1 MKTKKVLIV
10 DDNSLNRKVFE
21 NIIGQLYDFGTALDG
36 SEALEKIKTG
46 EYDVVLM
53 DIQMPILDGINTL
66 NIIKNEKIS
75 NIPVIAVSA
84 YANESD
90 REYFYSTGFDDF
102 IAKPIKPRILLET
115 LDRHLRKTQ
124 EPTIPDKYKENSE
137 TELDSKIVA
146 SLLRFN
152 NADNIR
158 QVYQEFVFES
168 FNLLNEI
175 NTLIGSQNFTE
186 IGEKIHIIKGNS
198 GTLGAM
204 DIFSFCQ
211 KFEKNIKSSNFENT
225 TEEYLYLTELIQS
238 FSLKIKSS
246 QLLNP

>member
-1 MKTKKVLIV
+1 MKAKKVLIV

-21 NIIGQLYDFGTALDG
+21 HIIGQLYEFGTASDG
-36 SEALEKIKTG
+36 TEALEKIKTG

-66 NIIKNEKIS
+66 NIIKNENIS

-84 YANESD
+84 YANEGD
-90 REYFYSTGFDDF
+90 REYFFSTGFDDF

-115 LDRHLRKTQ
+115 LDRHLRKSHLTG
-124 EPTIPDKYKENSE
+124 KEEAYPKNSE
-137 TELDSKIVA
+137 TELDSKIVTT
-146 SLLRFN
+146 LLKFN
-152 NADNIR
+152 NVENIR
-158 QVYQEFVFES
+158 LVYEEFVLES
-168 FNLLNEI
+168 LNLLSEI
-175 NTLIGSQNFTE
+175 NYLIESKNYPE

-204 DIFSFCQ
+204 DIFNFCQ
-211 KFEKNIKSSNFENT
+211 KFEKNIKSFNFENT
-225 TEEYLYLTELIQS
+225 TEEYIYLRALIQS

>member
-21 NIIGQLYDFGTALDG
+21 HIIGQLYQFGTASDG

-46 EYDVVLM
+46 EYNLVLM
-53 DIQMPILDGINTL
+53 DIQMPTLDGINTL
-66 NIIKNEKIS
+66 NIIKNEKLS

-84 YANESD
+84 YANDSD
-90 REYFYSTGFDDF
+90 REYFISTGFDDF
-102 IAKPIKPRILLET
+102 IAKPIKPRNLLET
-115 LDRHLRKTQ
+115 LDRHLRKSEQ
-124 EPTIPDKYKENSE
+124 PTKTEEYIKTPDS
-137 TELDSKIVA
+137 ELDPKVVNT
-146 SLLRFN
+146 LLKFN

-158 QVYQEFVFES
+158 SVYEEFVQES
-168 FNLLNEI
+168 INLLSEI
-175 NTLIGSQNFTE
+175 QILIASENFSE
-186 IGEKIHIIKGNS
+186 IGEKLHIIKGNS

-204 DIFSFCQ
+204 DIFYFCQ

-225 TEEYLYLTELIQS
+225 TEEYLYLTDLIQS
-238 FSLKIKSS
+238 FSSKIKSS